1 MSQKGLIIFPRT
13 NLQKSAYKLQETL
26 LDKKTQLKM
35 LLFFVVV
42 VVVVVAFFS
51 SNSLL
56 HAEGK
61 LFGILSLTDLFTLK
75 RLQKFH

>member
-13 NLQKSAYKLQETL
+13 NLQKSACKLQETL
-26 LDKKTQLKM
+26 LDKKTQLKI
-35 LLFFVVV
+35 LLFFLLLLLLL
-42 VVVVVAFFS
+42 FFS
-51 SNSLL
+51 SNNLL

>member
-1 MSQKGLIIFPRT
+1 MSQKGLTIFPRT

-35 LLFFVVV
+35 LLLLLLLLLL
-42 VVVVVAFFS
+42 FFS

-56 HAEGK
+56 YAERK
-61 LFGILSLTDLFTLK
+61 LFEILSLTDFFTLK

>member
-13 NLQKSAYKLQETL
+13 NLQKSACKLQETL

-35 LLFFVVV
+35 LLFFVV